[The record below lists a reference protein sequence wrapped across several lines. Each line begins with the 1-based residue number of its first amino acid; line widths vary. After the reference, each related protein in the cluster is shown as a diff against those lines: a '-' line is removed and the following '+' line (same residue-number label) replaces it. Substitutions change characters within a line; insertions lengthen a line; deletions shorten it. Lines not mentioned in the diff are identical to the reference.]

1 MQGVTILATE
11 QMFSSLWIFILLT
24 ILSIIAIIFGI
35 FLCKNGPDQDDAII
49 GGASISAGII
59 STVILITFMLTNNLS
74 GYTKYIGTIDNSVSY
89 VEFTEKYELIEK
101 KDNLF
106 IFKDK

>member
-11 QMFSSLWIFILLT
+11 QMLSSLWVFIPLIPLC
-24 ILSIIAIIFGI
+24 IGVFIFGI
-35 FLCKNGPDQDDAII
+35 FLCKNDPEQEEAIL
-49 GGASISAGII
+49 GGVMISVGLIF
-59 STVILITFMLTNNLS
+59 TVLLITFMLTNNLS
-74 GYTKYIGTIDNSVSY
+74 GYTKYIGTIDDSVSY
-89 VEFTEKYELIEK
+89 VDFTEKYELIEK